1 MAQNKQGQI
10 LLRLDR
16 RREAAQVYARLTEHY
31 AAAGFLL
38 KAIATCKMVLEA
50 DPGHQLMQRRLAEL
64 YAHQAEG
71 KPREVRI
78 ESPEDATAPAATAA
92 QDPVDLPPPDENAQD
107 LIILGAATPLHELA
121 GAPAA
126 PPVIERSPQLAEESL
141 PEVEPQSMDAGP
153 EVTSPQ
159 EQVAREP
166 GSPEPEAAPLDD
178 IPMDVELPPEPPE
191 VPAPPESPPTPLA
204 APEPPPSAEPPLAA
218 SEPAPPVEPPLVAPA
233 PPPHTVVLPQ
243 MPLFSDLPREAFV
256 ELLERMRLI
265 RVQPGELI
273 LREGEEGH
281 SMFVI
286 ARGQVRV
293 LRALEPGRFL
303 QLAQLGEGAFFG
315 EMAVLRGGPRGA
327 SVQATRECELFEIE
341 RALLDEVARRF
352 PAVEE
357 VLKKFAH
364 QRMLRNV
371 LATSPLF
378 RPFEGQDRVRL
389 IERFLSRDVS
399 TGETLIA
406 EGQNSDGLYIVL
418 RGRLDVVRR
427 AAEGREVRVGELREG
442 EVFGEYSCLHQEP
455 ARATVRAPAPAS
467 VLRLPREVFSE
478 VILTHPQI
486 LEMVTALG
494 EHRRAL
500 TLNSLAERGVMI

>member
-10 LLRLDR
+10 LLRLNR
-16 RREAAQVYARLTEHY
+16 RREAAQVYARLTERY

-78 ESPEDATAPAATAA
+78 EAPLDAAAPAGNAA
-92 QDPVDLPPPDENAQD
+92 VDPVDLPPPDENAQD
-107 LIILGAATPLHELA
+107 LIILGAATPLNELA
-121 GAPAA
+121 GIPAA
-126 PPVIERSPQLAEESL
+126 PSLPDGAAQLDEEAL
-141 PEVEPQSMDAGP
+141 PEVEPQALEAGP
-153 EVTSPQ
+153 EISPAPQ
-159 EQVAREP
+159 QQLAPAPADPV
-166 GSPEPEAAPLDD
+166 PETAPLDD
-178 IPMDVELPPEPPE
+178 IPMDVEVPPEPLAPVE
-191 VPAPPESPPTPLA
+191 PAIAPAAPPAPAEPAVAAPVPLPAQPPVV
-204 APEPPPSAEPPLAA
+204 APEPPP
-218 SEPAPPVEPPLVAPA
+218 
-233 PPPHTVVLPQ
+233 HTVSLPHL
-243 MPLFSDLPREAFV
+243 PLFSDLPREAFV
-256 ELLERMRLI
+256 ELLERMRLV

-273 LREGEEGH
+273 LREGEAGH

-293 LRALEPGRFL
+293 LRALDPGRFL

-315 EMAVLRGGPRGA
+315 EMAVLRGGPRAA
-327 SVQATRECELFEIE
+327 SVQATSECELFEIE

-389 IERFLSRDVS
+389 IERFLCRDAS
-399 TGETLIA
+399 AGETLIA

-427 AAEGREVRVGELREG
+427 SAEGPEIRVGELREG

-455 ARATVRAPAPAS
+455 ARATVRALAPAS

-486 LEMVTALG
+486 LEMVTTLG
-494 EHRRAL
+494 EQRRAL